1 MPQPA
6 DLKSPGAQAD
16 GLCSRGIKE
25 RAGMAKAGAAP
36 FDAGGNGHDEVFS
49 ADAAFLLG
57 GCRGSCIC
65 RHTLVQ
71 LLRQVAKAGHG
82 GIDDRAAV
90 QLHRRPVAN
99 HGGL

>member
-1 MPQPA
+1 
-6 DLKSPGAQAD
+6 
-16 GLCSRGIKE
+16 
-25 RAGMAKAGAAP
+25 MAKAGAAP

-90 QLHRRPVAN
+90 QLHRRAISN
-99 HGGL
+99 HGGLGFLCSHSIPTAQSRISILFLSTQLHC